1 MTVAILVVPSVT
13 KLPPE
18 ANGAVI
24 VGGSHAA
31 AYAAHVVAKAGARAA
46 IHHDAGIG
54 FEEAGVAGLALAQ
67 ELGMAMAA
75 VDSASARIGEAEDMM
90 RRGIVSRTNALA
102 AACGVA
108 PGQSCAEAAER
119 LRAAPWPHRAP
130 PVRAEGRSVFEA
142 KAGQRRIVCIDSAT
156 LITDEDRDQVAATG
170 SHGAEAS
177 GQVVAPVQPAL
188 VLYNDAGFGADRAGV
203 AGLLILEK
211 AGVAGATV
219 AALSAKIGDGR
230 STLTRGVLSAVNEAA
245 YRLGGRV
252 GGSALA
258 LARLVAEKAG

>member
-18 ANGAVI
+18 ADGAVV

-31 AYAAHVVAKAGARAA
+31 LYAGHVIAKAGARAA

-54 FEEAGVAGLALAQ
+54 FEEAGVGGLALAQ

-75 VDSASARIGEAEDMM
+75 IDASSARIGDAEDMM
-90 RRGIVSRTNALA
+90 RRGIVSRVNALA

-108 PGQSCAEAAER
+108 PGQTCAEAAER
-119 LRAAPWPHRAP
+119 LKAAPWPHRAP
-130 PVRAEGRSVFEA
+130 PARAEGRSVFEA
-142 KAGQRRIVCIDSAT
+142 KAGRRKIICIDSAT
-156 LITDEDRDQVAATG
+156 LILAEDRDQVVATG

-203 AGLLILEK
+203 AGLPLLNN
-211 AGVAGATV
+211 AGIAGATV

-230 STLTRGVLSAVNEAA
+230 STLTKGVLSAVNEAA

-258 LARLVAEKAG
+258 LARLVAEKAV